1 MQYIKHYIK
10 HLFQATRSRAFPAAA
25 LLENGKTLGVGLP
38 SVTADFAVWDR
49 FLGLRDK
56 FYIYCMISFIF

>member
-1 MQYIKHYIK
+1 MQYIEHYMK
-10 HLFQATRSRAFPAAA
+10 HLSQATRSPAFPAAA
-25 LLENGKTLGVGLP
+25 ILENGKTLGVGLP
-38 SVTADFAVWDR
+38 SLTADFSVWDR